1 MALVLP
7 LVWPTLV
14 DQNRGKQIQDDEL
27 VKEEHKIMNGDI
39 GENFRITQDG
49 VLTMK
54 GRVCVL
60 DVEKLR
66 RLIMEKAHCLPYAMH
81 PDSTKM
87 YRTIKENYWWFGM
100 KKDTA
105 KFVSRCLVCQQVKAK
120 HRKPFK
126 TPHPLPILEWKWEHI
141 TMDFVVGLP
150 CTQIDY
156 NAIWV
161 IVD

>member
-1 MALVLP
+1 
-7 LVWPTLV
+7 
-14 DQNRGKQIQDDEL
+14 
-27 VKEEHKIMNGDI
+27 
-39 GENFRITQDG
+39 
-49 VLTMK
+49 
-54 GRVCVL
+54 
-60 DVEKLR
+60 
-66 RLIMEKAHCLPYAMH
+66 MH
-81 PDSTKM
+81 PSSTKM
-87 YRTIKENYWWFGM
+87 SRIIKENYWWFGM

-105 KFVSRCLVCQQVKAK
+105 KFVSQCLVCQQVKVK